1 MATAAFRQLL
11 VIGGSLVGVN
21 PIDSALVDIL
31 ATACCLAVLV
41 LLLFLASSREWTM
54 GVQEDRRG

>member
-1 MATAAFRQLL
+1 

-31 ATACCLAVLV
+31 STACCLAVLV

>member
-21 PIDSALVDIL
+21 PIDSELVDIL
-31 ATACCLAVLV
+31 STVCCLAVLV